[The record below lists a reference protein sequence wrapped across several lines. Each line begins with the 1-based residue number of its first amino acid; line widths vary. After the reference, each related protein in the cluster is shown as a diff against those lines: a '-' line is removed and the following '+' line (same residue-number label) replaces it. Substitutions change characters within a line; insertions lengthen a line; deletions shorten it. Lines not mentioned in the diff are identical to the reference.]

1 MRAGNANPSIGLPA
15 DLAEQLNSICS
26 SAGFRRSPRLQRFLR
41 YVVEHA
47 ASAPDRP
54 LKETQIA
61 IDVFD
66 RRADFDPLI
75 DPIVR
80 VEAGRLRLRLTEYFA
95 GPGQNDK
102 IFIEIARGGY
112 LPSFR
117 RQHQRRGK
125 VDASGAAYRLYLKGR
140 YFWDKRSAESI
151 AKAAEYYRQ
160 ALGVDPGFTLG
171 YVGIADCNLILAT
184 FEFAA
189 PEPLIAK
196 ARAAAQSAVKQGALL
211 AEAHTTLGCINA
223 FYDHQ
228 WYEAEASFQRAIEI
242 DPDYPTAWQWQGM
255 CHCARGRLDEGLI
268 ALKTGAERDPLSLM
282 VNTQLACGL
291 YIARRYAE
299 AEETCSLVLEMDSNF
314 WPARYFRGLTYEQE
328 GLLAQAVRDLRQ
340 AMGLSGGNCLP
351 LAALAHVHARA
362 GGRRDALRI
371 VRQLQQ
377 EASRFVSPW
386 ALALVYVGLE
396 DTERAITLLG
406 EGVTAGSPQTA
417 IFLSTEPRLDC
428 LRSDLGSRRWKPT
441 YIARPWLARPARNA
455 SITAAACVGLS
466 TGISWPQSI

>member
-1 MRAGNANPSIGLPA
+1 
-15 DLAEQLNSICS
+15 
-26 SAGFRRSPRLQRFLR
+26 
-41 YVVEHA
+41 VVEHA
-47 ASAPDRP
+47 ISAPDRP

-61 IDVFD
+61 IAVFD

-102 IFIEIARGGY
+102 TFIEIAKGGY

-117 RQHQRRGK
+117 RQHRRRGK
-125 VDASGAAYRLYLKGR
+125 IDASGAAYRLYLKGR

-184 FEFAA
+184 FEFAT

-196 ARAAAQSAVKQGALL
+196 ARAAAESALKQGALL
-211 AEAHTTLGCINA
+211 AEAHTTLGCIKA

-228 WYEAEASFQRAIEI
+228 WREAEASFQLAIEI
-242 DPDYPTAWQWQGM
+242 DPDYPVARQWLGM
-255 CHCARGRLDEGLI
+255 CHCACGQLDEGLT
-268 ALKTGAERDPLSLM
+268 ALRAGAERDALSLM
-282 VNTQLACGL
+282 VNTQLGCGL

-299 AEETCSLVLEMDSNF
+299 AEETCNLVLEMDPNF

-328 GLLAQAVRDLRQ
+328 GLFAQAVRDLHQ
-340 AMGLSGGNCLP
+340 AIELSGGNSLP
-351 LAALAHVHARA
+351 LAALVHVHARA

-371 VRQLQQ
+371 IRQLQL
-377 EASRFVSPW
+377 EDSRFISPW
-386 ALALVYVGLE
+386 ALALAHAGLG
-396 DTERAITLLG
+396 DTERAISLLG
-406 EGVTAGSPQTA
+406 QGVAARSPYTA
-417 IFLSTEPRLDC
+417 IFLSTDPRLDW
-428 LRSDLGSRRWKPT
+428 LRSDPRFREIEAKLYRAAV
-441 YIARPWLARPARNA
+441 AR
-455 SITAAACVGLS
+455 
-466 TGISWPQSI
+466 